1 MKAASSPVSK
11 AWMLLHS
18 VYSKFRYKRII
29 TKFSSLKYV
38 LVKQQIHNFLLNE
51 MLWAGV
57 NVNVE
62 NLITL
67 FDHVYLH
74 RVDLIKEGIV
84 LIIIGINQFK
94 INV

>member
-1 MKAASSPVSK
+1 
-11 AWMLLHS
+11 
-18 VYSKFRYKRII
+18 
-29 TKFSSLKYV
+29 
-38 LVKQQIHNFLLNE
+38 

-67 FDHVYLH
+67 FDQVYLH
-74 RVDLIKEGIV
+74 RVDLIKESIV